1 MKANTKRDHNCL
13 YFQNGQNCLKLIFGN
28 SMQTQM
34 EFSIA
39 FTEIIMINL
48 TKDFEK
54 MYYNFD

>member
-1 MKANTKRDHNCL
+1 
-13 YFQNGQNCLKLIFGN
+13 
-28 SMQTQM
+28 MQTQM